1 MEKFKVPS
9 KLNSILL
16 GLSVIGIGTLGAG
29 FFVDPHRA
37 WAGLLVMAF
46 YLMIIALSGGFFTS
60 FQFLAGAKWSVVMR
74 RVPETMVNLLP
85 VAAIFIVGVI
95 FGIHELYEWSHED
108 VVAADHIL
116 QKKAAYLNTPFF
128 IARIAFYLVVWYMLG
143 SAIRKVS
150 LKQDDTKDPKTRG
163 TLTALSA
170 GYMLCFAYFLS
181 LASIDLIMSLEPH
194 WQTTMFM
201 VYCFAGCA
209 YTGFGVLILLT
220 STIQKNGGLVNMNQ
234 EHFHDLGKFQF
245 VFTVFWAYI
254 AFSQHMLT
262 WYADLPEETIY
273 LERRLSME
281 NGWALFTALL
291 WFGHF
296 VIPFFILLSSKIK
309 RTPEKLARV
318 AWFTVFMGF
327 VDVVWMVYG
336 GLQHNNVHGFPF
348 SWMEIGIFIG
358 CIGLTGYVVLNA
370 YSKVNPE
377 PVGDPYY
384 EESLHFHQ
392 SH

>member
-9 KLNSILL
+9 KLNTILL
-16 GLSVIGIGTLGAG
+16 GLSAIGIASLAIG
-29 FFVDPHRA
+29 FVVDPSRA
-37 WAGLLVMAF
+37 WAGLLVLAF

-60 FQFLAGAKWSVVMR
+60 YQFLAGAKWSVVLR
-74 RVPETMVNLLP
+74 RVPETMVALLP
-85 VAAIFIVGVI
+85 VAAIFVAGVL

-108 VVAADHIL
+108 VVANDHIL
-116 QKKAAYLNTPFF
+116 QKKAGYLNTPFF
-128 IARIAFYLVVWYMLG
+128 IARIVFYFAVWYALG

-150 LKQDDTKDPKTRG
+150 LKQDETKDPKTRS

-181 LASIDLIMSLEPH
+181 LAAIDLIMSLEPH
-194 WQTTMFM
+194 WQTTMFP
-201 VYCFAGCA
+201 VYAFAGLA
-209 YTGFGVLILLT
+209 FTGFGTLIILT
-220 STIQKNGGLVNMNQ
+220 TTIQKHGGLVNMNE
-234 EHFHDLGKFQF
+234 EHYHDLGKFLF
-245 VFTVFWAYI
+245 GFTVFWAYI

-262 WYADLPEETIY
+262 WYANWAEETIY
-273 LERRLSME
+273 LERRLTAE
-281 NGWALFTALL
+281 NGWNIFTGLL

-296 VIPFFILLSSKIK
+296 LVPFLILLSSKIK
-309 RTPEKLARV
+309 RTPEKLVRV
-318 AWFTVFMGF
+318 AWFAVFMGF

-336 GLQHNNVHGFPF
+336 GIQHHNVHGAPF
-348 SWMEIGIFIG
+348 SWMEVGIFLGAVGI
-358 CIGLTGYVVLNA
+358 TGYVVLNA

-384 EESLHFHQ
+384 EDSLHFHQ